1 MPSTSNDTVSGM
13 KLDTFASLSALD
25 ARARRG
31 TADDAAADNREAM
44 AILSQHFGLG
54 PAPDVQIE
62 RRFGPTQLLLFIKGD
77 WYEWTPKG
85 SYRRGDIRAYPAPAS
100 GRIWHPQ

>member
-1 MPSTSNDTVSGM
+1 M
-13 KLDTFASLSALD
+13 KLDTFTILSALD

-44 AILSQHFGLG
+44 AILYQHFGLG
-54 PAPDVQIE
+54 PVPYIQIE
-62 RRFGPTQLLLFIKGD
+62 RRLGPTQLLLFVKGD

-85 SYRRGDIRAYPAPAS
+85 SYRRGNIRAYPTHAS
-100 GRIWHPQ
+100 SRIWHPQ

>member
-1 MPSTSNDTVSGM
+1 M
-13 KLDTFASLSALD
+13 KLDTFAILSALD

-44 AILSQHFGLG
+44 ATLLQHFGLG
-54 PAPDVQIE
+54 PALDVQIE
-62 RRFGPTQLLLFIKGD
+62 RRFGSTQLLLFIKED

-85 SYRRGDIRAYPAPAS
+85 GYRRGNTGAYHAPAS
-100 GRIWHPQ
+100 LRIWHPQ